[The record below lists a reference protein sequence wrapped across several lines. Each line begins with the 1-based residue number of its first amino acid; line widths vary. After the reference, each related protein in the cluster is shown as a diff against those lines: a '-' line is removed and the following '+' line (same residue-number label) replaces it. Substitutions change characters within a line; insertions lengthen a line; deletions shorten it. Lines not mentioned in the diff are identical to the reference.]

1 MLVTGKDIL
10 VPARAGKYGVGAFN
24 TNNMEITQA
33 IIHTAERLRS
43 PVIVQ
48 MSEGAIKYGGQDLAN
63 IVIDLATRASVPV
76 ALHLDHGSS
85 YESAL
90 RAIKMGFTSVMID
103 ASHHA
108 LPENIHETRRVV
120 EAAHAMGIS
129 VEAELGR
136 LGGIE
141 EHVVVDEKDAFLTD
155 PEEAVQFVEQTDVD
169 YLAIAIGTSHGAYKG
184 KGRPYIDQARIK
196 KIGELLGLPLVAH
209 GSSGV
214 PAEIVERF
222 RTAGGQIGEAAGIA
236 DDDLREATS
245 YGIAKVNVDTDL
257 RLAMTVGVR
266 EVLQATPKEF
276 DPRKVF
282 GPAREVMS
290 QIVEHKMRVL
300 GSVGQAGAAPEQ
312 LKAAEQSG
320 TAPLSR

>member
-1 MLVTGKDIL
+1 MLVTGKEIL
-10 VPARAGKYGVGAFN
+10 VPAREGKYGVPAFN

-33 IIHTAERLRS
+33 IIHTAERLQA
-43 PVIVQ
+43 PVMVQ

-63 IVIDLATRASVPV
+63 IVIDMARRATIPV

-90 RAIKMGFTSVMID
+90 KAISMGFTSVMID
-103 ASHHA
+103 ASHHNFE
-108 LPENIHETRRVV
+108 ENVKETRRVV

-155 PEEAVQFVEQTDVD
+155 PEEAVKFIEETGVD

-184 KGRPYIDQARIK
+184 KGRPFIDHPRIE
-196 KIGELLGLPLVAH
+196 KIAELTEIPLVAH

-214 PAEIVERF
+214 PATITERF
-222 RTAGGQIGEAAGIA
+222 RAGGGDIGEAAGIA
-236 DDDLREATS
+236 DEDLSRAVQH
-245 YGIAKVNVDTDL
+245 GIAKVNVDTDL
-257 RLAMTVGVR
+257 RLAASVGVR
-266 EVLQATPKEF
+266 EVFRDSPKEF
-276 DPRKVF
+276 DPRKWM
-282 GPAREVMS
+282 GAAREVMS
-290 QIVEHKMRVL
+290 EIVAHKLAVL
-300 GSVGQAGAAPEQ
+300 GAVGKAKNPAID
-312 LKAAEQSG
+312 LKA
-320 TAPLSR
+320 

>member
-1 MLVTGKDIL
+1 MLVTGNDIL
-10 VPARAGKYGVGAFN
+10 VPARAGKYAVGSFN

-43 PVIVQ
+43 PVMVQ

-63 IVIDLATRASVPV
+63 IVKDIAERASVPV

-103 ASHHA
+103 ASHH
-108 LPENIHETRRVV
+108 PFEENVHETRRVV

-129 VEAELGR
+129 VESELGR

-155 PEEAVQFVEQTDVD
+155 PEEAVQFVEQTGTD

-184 KGRPYIDQARIK
+184 KGRPFIDQARIER
-196 KIGELLGLPLVAH
+196 ISQLVSIPLVAH

-214 PAEIVERF
+214 PAEIVQRF
-222 RTAGGQIGEAAGIA
+222 RDSGGEIGDAAGIA
-236 DDDLREATS
+236 DEDLQQAAQH
-245 YGIAKVNVDTDL
+245 GIAKVNVDTDL

-266 EVLQATPKEF
+266 EVLKKNPGEF
-276 DPRKVF
+276 DPRKIF
-282 GPAREVMS
+282 GPARDLMS
-290 QIVEHKMRVL
+290 QIIEHKMRVL
-300 GSVGQAGAAPEQ
+300 GSVGQA
-312 LKAAEQSG
+312 
-320 TAPLSR
+320 

>member
-1 MLVTGKDIL
+1 MLVTGSEIL

-33 IIHTAERLRS
+33 IIHTAEKLRS

-63 IVIDLATRASVPV
+63 IVIDLARRATVPV

-85 YESAL
+85 YASAMK
-90 RAIKMGFTSVMID
+90 AISMGFTSVMID
-103 ASHHA
+103 ASHH
-108 LPENIHETRRVV
+108 PYDENVAETAKVV
-120 EAAHAMGIS
+120 EAAHALGVS

-155 PEEAVQFVEQTDVD
+155 PDEAVDFVNQTGVD

-184 KGRPYIDQARIK
+184 KGRPYIDQARITR
-196 KIGELLGLPLVAH
+196 IGELLSIPLVAH

-214 PAEIVERF
+214 PADIVQRF
-222 RTAGGQIGEAAGIA
+222 RDSGGEIGDAAGIA
-236 DDDLREATS
+236 DDDLREACKH
-245 YGIAKVNVDTDL
+245 GIAKVNVDTDL
-257 RLAMTVGVR
+257 RLACTVGIR
-266 EVLQATPKEF
+266 EVLKANPKEF

-282 GPAREVMS
+282 GKAREVMS
-290 QIVEHKMRVL
+290 SIVEHKMGVL
-300 GSVGQAGAAPEQ
+300 GSIG
-312 LKAAEQSG
+312 KA
-320 TAPLSR
+320 

>member
-1 MLVTGKDIL
+1 MLVTGNDIL
-10 VPARAGKYGVGAFN
+10 IPARAGKYGVAAFN

-33 IIHTAERLRS
+33 IIHTAEKLRS

-63 IVIDLATRASVPV
+63 IVKDIASRASVPV

-85 YESAL
+85 FASAL
-90 RAIKMGFTSVMID
+90 NAIRMGFTSVMID
-103 ASHHA
+103 ASHH
-108 LPENIHETRRVV
+108 PYDENVAETRKVV
-120 EAAHAMGIS
+120 EAAHALGVS

-155 PEEAVQFVEQTDVD
+155 PQEAVAFVNATGVD

-184 KGRPYIDQARIK
+184 KGRPYIDQARIQE
-196 KIGELLGLPLVAH
+196 IGGLLSIPLVAH

-214 PAEIVERF
+214 PAEIVQRF
-222 RTAGGQIGEAAGIA
+222 RDAGGEIGDAAGIA
-236 DDDLREATS
+236 DEDLELATQH
-245 YGIAKVNVDTDL
+245 GIAKVNVDTDL
-257 RLAMTVGVR
+257 RLASTVGIR
-266 EVLQATPKEF
+266 EVLKANPKEF

-282 GPAREVMS
+282 GPARDVMA
-290 QIVEHKMRVL
+290 QVIEHKLRVL
-300 GSVGQAGAAPEQ
+300 GSVG
-312 LKAAEQSG
+312 KA
-320 TAPLSR
+320 